1 MKHYQLKRTQ
11 HGIALVA
18 AVMIIIIF
26 AIMGMMGAQKAKD
39 SEKIAGA
46 NVRYGTVFEAAEQS
60 LRDAAVYVGSI
71 SKTPLA
77 GNGSNGRAS
86 AENFNLSNINE
97 IALTTDP
104 SATIIWKRED
114 LETAACGSSCTQ
126 GFNFTAQLDEDSFW
140 VNNAIKSSFVADN
153 IADDNYLEEAQTYTL
168 IEQISSGSSGGPP
181 SSKTSGA
188 ADSSQKGIDSM
199 TFYLVTVKAS
209 GYTPGMAKTADNANE
224 NIIVQSVFAKPVNN

>member
-1 MKHYQLKRTQ
+1 MKHYQFKRTQ

-26 AIMGMMGAQKAKD
+26 AIMGMMGAQRAKD

-46 NVRYGTVFEAAEQS
+46 NVRYGTVFEGAEQS

-104 SATIIWKRED
+104 NAAIIWKRGN
-114 LETAACGSSCTQ
+114 LEVAACGASGCAKGLS
-126 GFNFTAQLDEDSFW
+126 FTSQLDKDSFW
-140 VNNAIKSSFVADN
+140 TNNAIKSTFAADGIADN
-153 IADDNYLEEAQTYTL
+153 NYLEEVETYTL
-168 IEQISSGSSGGPP
+168 IEQVGGGLTNGP
-181 SSKTSGA
+181 TEGQQSGA
-188 ADSSQKGIDSM
+188 PNPNKKGSEI
-199 TFYLVTVKAS
+199 FYLVTVKAA

-224 NIIVQSVFAKPVNN
+224 NIIVQSVFAKPITN